1 MAVSSYRVQND
12 YTPFTSLKPYELPV
26 NEIFKSLVANTQ
38 YWQQGAMRVKS
49 AYDNALG
56 LDLSLEENK
65 ERSKEY
71 FKKVDEQMKKLS
83 GSDLANIDVQNQAL
97 KLFNPLLEDK
107 YILQDHQNTSIYKKA
122 LSDYQSDPAKNQ
134 ANLAYATDWY
144 NDWVNDPNANTKS
157 KDYVSKAKSYIKY
170 YDYTK
175 EYEDIIKNCH
185 SDKQS
190 ETGTKDGYIYINE
203 AKYLKSS
210 KLKGCLESSLSP
222 QAFQQINIE
231 GYGKYGKRYD
241 VLANDYLQSGE
252 DINYASNI
260 AALSGK
266 IQAEKLNAKK
276 SGVDNSELIN
286 SLTEQKKRYEDS
298 LRDYQDI
305 ATKIKSGD
313 FSFIK
318 NNYENLSGWLYSN
331 KLKDR
336 FSNSFSYSEETNK
349 LSADAT
355 YIAKIN
361 AQQKALDRQSDE
373 NMFGIDMQYKYDK
386 LRQDGEISLLNAS
399 AKASGKGKKI
409 NPATG
414 QLEDVED
421 KLYLEEVKQGDK
433 QENSY
438 SLFKEEQTKYKTQLD
453 KAYGDLINYL
463 NTEYPSDGGERTQST
478 INQGVADIKSADY
491 VTNFINFYNKKGDAA
506 LNSLLS
512 NVKNL
517 YTAYNNSIETEK
529 SILGKSKLKGDFKS
543 IQHEGVI
550 SDGYYQDEGWVENKY
565 ILKDEKG
572 KEINDDETDK
582 LFSPVYNRQKG
593 YLSYEDRSEDNVKE
607 LKRKA
612 LTIAGLNDK
621 WADNIQLVKY
631 NGITGDAVIKFIDDD
646 NHKFSKEEILK
657 TLGVRAGKFD
667 ENKNTFEIKS
677 FEEPK
682 SYEDIYS
689 YNEIENLKV
698 SLDNFTFKPGIKE
711 YIQYSSKNG
720 EFRFRPISGDKNSLI
735 LEKEVDGIWKRYD
748 NVLFKNVKD
757 IYLKANN

>member
-1 MAVSSYRVQND
+1 MAVSSYRQNND
-12 YTPFTSLKPYELPV
+12 YAPFTSLKLYELPV

-65 ERSKEY
+65 QRSKEY

-97 KLFNPLLEDK
+97 KLFDPLLEDK

-122 LSDYQSDPAKNQ
+122 LSDYQSDPNKNQ

-144 NDWVNDPNANTKS
+144 NDWINDPNANVKS
-157 KDYVSKAKSYIKY
+157 KDYVSKAKSYVKY

-185 SDKQS
+185 SDKES
-190 ETGTKDGYIYINE
+190 DTGTKDGYIYINE

-252 DINYASNI
+252 DVNYASNI

-336 FSNSFSYSEETNK
+336 FANSFSYSEETNK
-349 LSADAT
+349 LTADAT

-399 AKASGKGKKI
+399 TKGSGKGKKV
-409 NPATG
+409 NPLTG

-438 SLFKEEQTKYKTQLD
+438 SLFKEEQNKYKTQLD
-453 KAYGDLINYL
+453 KAYSDLINYL
-463 NTEYPSDGGERTQST
+463 NTEYPSDGGERTPSS

-517 YTAYNNSIETEK
+517 YTAYNNSVNTEN
-529 SILGKSKLKGDFKS
+529 SILKKQGL
-543 IQHEGVI
+543 
-550 SDGYYQDEGWVENKY
+550 KY
-565 ILKDEKG
+565 IQKQNIYGAYNVGGSYMTEELANAKG
-572 KEINDDETDK
+572 EFLSSEEIDK

-612 LTIAGLNDK
+612 LTIAGLSDK
-621 WADNIQLVKY
+621 WGDNIQLVKY
-631 NGITGDAVIKFIDDD
+631 NGITGDATIKFIDDD
-646 NHKFSKEEILK
+646 SHKFSKDEILT

-667 ENKNTFEIKS
+667 EKKNTFEIKN

-698 SLDNFTFKPGIKE
+698 SLDNFKFKPGVKE

-735 LEKEVDGIWKRYD
+735 LEKEVDGVWKRYD
-748 NVLFKNVKD
+748 NVLFKDVKD